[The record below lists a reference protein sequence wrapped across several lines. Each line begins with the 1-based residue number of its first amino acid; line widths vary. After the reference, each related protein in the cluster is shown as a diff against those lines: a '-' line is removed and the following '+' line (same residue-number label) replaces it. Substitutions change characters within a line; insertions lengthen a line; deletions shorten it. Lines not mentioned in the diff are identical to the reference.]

1 MTKCYVESLPFVVKD
16 KKSCF
21 SQGER
26 FTVQLPLDHALALRK
41 QNAYLTFGNDH
52 KRINHLTDIFSA
64 VENYLEFHCVFI
76 VIFLDSGVS
85 VWAAT

>member
-16 KKSCF
+16 KRSCF

-52 KRINHLTDIFSA
+52 KRINHLTDIFFRCRELLRISS
-64 VENYLEFHCVFI
+64 
-76 VIFLDSGVS
+76 FLDSGVS